1 MILIR
6 CWYEAANDDLKYVH
20 KFFIG
25 IRPKSN
31 EGLYAILFLH
41 VIYLKFE
48 ITIFNDTF
56 LMQSRR
62 STVPCS

>member
-6 CWYEAANDDLKYVH
+6 CWHEAANDDLKYVH
-20 KFFIG
+20 RFSIG

-41 VIYLKFE
+41 VMYLKFE
-48 ITIFNDTF
+48 IMTFNNPF

-62 STVPCS
+62 PTVPRS